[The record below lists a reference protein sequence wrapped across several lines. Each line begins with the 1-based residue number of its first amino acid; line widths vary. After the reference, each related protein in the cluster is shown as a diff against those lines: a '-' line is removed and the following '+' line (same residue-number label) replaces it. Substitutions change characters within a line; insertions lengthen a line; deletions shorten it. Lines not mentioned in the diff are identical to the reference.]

1 MAPPDHSCDYL
12 VVGTGAMGMAF
23 VDTLLVDS
31 VRDSSPFNPFSVSP
45 SQLCALSSTSS
56 RGITA

>member
-45 SQLCALSSTSS
+45 SLCALSSTFS
-56 RGITA
+56 RGTTA